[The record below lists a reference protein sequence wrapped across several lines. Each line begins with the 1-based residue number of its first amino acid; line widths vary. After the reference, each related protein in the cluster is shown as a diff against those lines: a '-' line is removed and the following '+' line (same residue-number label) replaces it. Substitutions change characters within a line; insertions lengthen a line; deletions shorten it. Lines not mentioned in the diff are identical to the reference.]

1 MRNGI
6 MEQLTAYTPF
16 ATRYYVM
23 SQGQGFG
30 FGLGKMKELTEA
42 FKKAQQ
48 VQEGAKRLQEELEQM
63 EIEGE
68 SCGGLVKVVLSGN
81 QEPLS
86 VVISPD
92 ALGEGADVLSD
103 LVTAAMK
110 DAYNR
115 STTTMRERME
125 ELTGGLNLPGM
136 M

>member
-1 MRNGI
+1 
-6 MEQLTAYTPF
+6 
-16 ATRYYVM
+16 M
-23 SQGQGFG
+23 SQGFG
-30 FGLGKMKELTEA
+30 FGLGKVKELQEA

-48 VQEGAKRLQEELEQM
+48 VQEGAKRLQEELEEM

-68 SCGGLVKVVLSGN
+68 SGGGLVKVVLSGN

-86 VVISPD
+86 VVIAPD

-110 DAYNR
+110 DAYIK

-136 M
+136 